1 MKQDATVESNVAV
14 TATDAALAERLG
26 AWLSD
31 VEQRPIAVEHFAR
44 VSAGARRVNAL
55 FDLIDGTATSRRA
68 LTLNQSAN
76 IEILPVSA
84 EAKVRALAE
93 EAGVPVPHG
102 HYVCERTDVL
112 GGPFFISTAIDGVSV
127 PRHVMRLARERSM
140 GTEMV
145 LQLGSAMANLHAV
158 DVNLA
163 PAEVPRPSDHGPVAD
178 SLVKLDEQM
187 TVQRHPSPTFAMAT
201 RWLEKNAPPKT
212 ERLGIVHGDIR
223 VGNVIVDDSGIAAI
237 LDWETCHIGDPLEE
251 LAWSTL
257 RMWRFRQD
265 ALRVGGLGSID
276 TLRDAYV
283 GSGGDWDATRFEWWR
298 LLSTVRWGI
307 AMAGQARSHLDG
319 SHRSIVMA
327 ASGRRVTELEYD
339 TLMLLNPGRIGIG
352 DRVR

>member
-1 MKQDATVESNVAV
+1 MERDAHAETGVVGAALDE
-14 TATDAALAERLG
+14 ALAERLG

-31 VEQRPIAVEHFAR
+31 VEQRSVAVERFAL

-55 FDLIDGTATSRRA
+55 FDLVDGSDMSRLA
-68 LTLNQSAN
+68 LTLNQSAS
-76 IEILPVSA
+76 IEILPVAA
-84 EAKVRALAE
+84 EAQVRALAE

-102 HYVCERTDVL
+102 HHVCERTDVL

-127 PRHVMRLARERSM
+127 PRHVMRLVRERSI
-140 GTEMV
+140 GTQMV
-145 LQLGSAMANLHAV
+145 RQLGAAMADLHAV
-158 DVNLA
+158 DAHLA
-163 PAEVPRPSDHGPVAD
+163 PAEVPRPSGDGPVAD

-187 TVQRHPSPTFAMAT
+187 TLQRHPSPSFALAA
-201 RWLEKNAPPKT
+201 RWLEQHAPPKP
-212 ERLGIVHGDIR
+212 ERVGIVHGDIR

-237 LDWETCHIGDPLEE
+237 LDWETCHVGDPLED

-257 RMWRFRQD
+257 RMWRFRED

-276 TLRDAYV
+276 TLRKAYE
-283 GSGGDWDATRFEWWR
+283 GSGGDWDAARFEWWR
-298 LLSTVRWGI
+298 LLSTVRWGV

-339 TLMLLNPGRIGIG
+339 TLMLLNPDRIE
-352 DRVR
+352 